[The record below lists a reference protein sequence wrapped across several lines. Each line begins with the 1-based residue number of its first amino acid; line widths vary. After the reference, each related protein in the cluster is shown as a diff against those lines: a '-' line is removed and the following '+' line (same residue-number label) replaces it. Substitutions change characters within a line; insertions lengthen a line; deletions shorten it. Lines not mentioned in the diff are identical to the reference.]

1 MTHGIVGFLPQCGLV
16 VSIDEGSIMEEGT
29 YDELMERNGT
39 FAEFICGFT
48 NTEENEEDDPSNFGN
63 EYKILVQ
70 YIKCTY

>member
-1 MTHGIVGFLPQCGLV
+1 MTHGIVGFLPQCGL

-39 FAEFICGFT
+39 FAEFIRGFT

-63 EYKILVQ
+63 EYKILEQ